1 MSLDMSDT
9 GGQCDAASRLF
20 QTRAG
25 RGRYVLARVSVCRVR
40 IQSSGGSCTGDQG
53 SSELVSPLKAF
64 LPLLCGWR
72 DPWTSSAE
80 NFEAGQ
86 RRADA
91 LQQKCESLIPNNCP
105 TRQRMHLD
113 RGLSEHLQI
122 IVTWMEQISFSL
134 LTSANRV
141 MNSMKT

>member
-1 MSLDMSDT
+1 MQLAAFFKQEQDGEDMF
-9 GGQCDAASRLF
+9 SRVCVCV
-20 QTRAG
+20 ACA
-25 RGRYVLARVSVCRVR
+25 YNLA
-40 IQSSGGSCTGDQG
+40 GGSCTGDQG

-72 DPWTSSAE
+72 DLWTSSAE

-122 IVTWMEQISFSL
+122 IVTWVEQISFSL

>member
-1 MSLDMSDT
+1 MF
-9 GGQCDAASRLF
+9 SRVCVCV
-20 QTRAG
+20 ACA
-25 RGRYVLARVSVCRVR
+25 YNLA
-40 IQSSGGSCTGDQG
+40 GGSCTGDQG

-122 IVTWMEQISFSL
+122 IVTWMKQISFSF
-134 LTSANRV
+134 LTSANGV